1 MVPHIHSTGKHSD
14 FARQQKENLIM
25 NTKRLG
31 LLFAIV
37 ALAVLL
43 LGTASPAIDSFA
55 KDPTACAIPGTWIT
69 YLTGP
74 EDLPPL
80 ILQETLTP
88 LDWEGSR
95 LSYVMRPVNG
105 DPTFL
110 GLDLEANVMGELVG
124 EAVRT
129 GWNTYDFSLIGY
141 GAKLT
146 PGTRG
151 EVRYMWVVSG
161 SMTCADGVKTNSAD
175 ISFYTADQDSNQ
187 DGFPDEGE
195 EPAQYIPEEVFSTGR
210 HVP

>member
-1 MVPHIHSTGKHSD
+1 
-14 FARQQKENLIM
+14 M
-25 NTKRLG
+25 NAKRVTLV
-31 LLFAIV
+31 FAIV

-43 LGTASPAIDSFA
+43 LGAAPQATGLVSRSP
-55 KDPTACAIPGTWIT
+55 KGCTIPGSWIT

-88 LDWEGSR
+88 LDPGARR
-95 LSYVMRPVNG
+95 LSYVMRLVNG

-110 GLDLEANVMGELVG
+110 GEDLEANLMTELIG

-129 GWNTYDFSLIGY
+129 GKNTYDFSLIGY
-141 GAKLT
+141 GAKIT

-151 EVRYMWVVSG
+151 EVRYIWVVAG
-161 SMTCADGVKTNSAD
+161 SMTCADGVKTDYAD
-175 ISFYTADQDSNQ
+175 LSFYTADQDSDQ

-195 EPAQYIPEEVFSTGR
+195 EPAFYVPEEVFSTGR
-210 HVP
+210 RLP